1 MKIQLKKSD
10 ACERNKDV
18 ILDILK
24 QYIQNKPDRLFEV
37 GSGTGQHAVYFTK
50 YFTNLHW
57 VTSDRKDNL
66 LPLKQKFK
74 KEQIANLHG
83 PETYDVAKDSFPKLK
98 FDYLFTANT
107 FHIMS
112 WKEVK
117 ALLKAFKKH
126 LRPGALVF
134 IYGPF
139 KYNGEFTSESN
150 DKFDKSLKASNVKS
164 GIRSFEDVNEIM
176 LKNGFVMK
184 NDHKMP
190 ANNQLLVYVRDQTVK

>member
-1 MKIQLKKSD
+1 MRNSPS
-10 ACERNKDV
+10 CERNKDV

-24 QYIQNKPDRLFEV
+24 QYIKNKPDRLFEV
-37 GSGTGQHAVYFTK
+37 GSGTGEHAVYFSK
-50 YFTNLHW
+50 YFSKLNW
-57 VTSDRKDNL
+57 VSSDRKENH
-66 LPLKQKFK
+66 PGLKLRFK
-74 KEQIANLHG
+74 KEQLKNLHG
-83 PETYDVAKDSFPKLK
+83 PETYDVSKDVFPKLK

-107 FHIMS
+107 LHIMS

-126 LRPGALVF
+126 LRPSSLVF

-150 DKFDKSLKASNVKS
+150 AQFDISLKGRDPKS
-164 GIRSFEDVNEIM
+164 GIRSFEDINDIM
-176 LKNGFVMK
+176 LKNGFILK

-190 ANNQLLVYVRDQTVK
+190 ANNQLLVYVREQTVK